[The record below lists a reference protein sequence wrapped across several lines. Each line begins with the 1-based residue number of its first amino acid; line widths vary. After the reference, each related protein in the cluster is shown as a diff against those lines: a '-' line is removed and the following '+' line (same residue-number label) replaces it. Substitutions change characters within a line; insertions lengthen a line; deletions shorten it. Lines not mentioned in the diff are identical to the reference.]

1 MNHDAELIEHS
12 KCNCHPLMGLAAP
25 YAPDLV
31 VAESAGLEGV
41 TFPGQKPLPGIPS
54 LVLI

>member
-1 MNHDAELIEHS
+1 MKHDAELIEHS

-41 TFPGQKPLPGIPS
+41 TLPGQQLLPGIPS